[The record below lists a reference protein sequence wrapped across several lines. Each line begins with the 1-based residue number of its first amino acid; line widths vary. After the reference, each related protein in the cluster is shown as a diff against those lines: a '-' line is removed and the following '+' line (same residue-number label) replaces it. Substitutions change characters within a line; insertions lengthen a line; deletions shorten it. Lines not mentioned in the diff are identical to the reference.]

1 MMTFPIP
8 VVSYRPNIGPGSQ
21 PLEDEVLITLDVPN
35 DVHAFRPP
43 VTELD
48 APPEVAAAALT
59 FLHQLLAALRTTPFS
74 PMQAV
79 RFSLLDFVPAVRDEI
94 NELLGEGEVSVL
106 TAGSLR
112 AQETAFT
119 GIWRIRGDGVD
130 DVEASAFPLALRA
143 VALARECPAESVVKS
158 AVEPPAELMNAPALY
173 HEIRSLSALWRVGRA
188 AHAINL
194 SLLPA
199 TPDDLAWLDEQL
211 GRISFSILSRGFGN
225 CRITATALPF
235 VWWVQYFNNMEKLI
249 LNSIEIVDLPA
260 VALAAAEDY
269 AETIV
274 RLDEW
279 IVSIE
284 SALEPSS

>member
-8 VVSYRPNIGPGSQ
+8 VVPYKPSIGPGSQ
-21 PLEDEVLITLDVPN
+21 PLEDDVLITLDVPN

-43 VTELD
+43 LVELD
-48 APPEVAAAALT
+48 APPEVAAAALA
-59 FLHQLLAALRTTPFS
+59 FLQRLLAALRATPFS
-74 PMQAV
+74 PTQAV
-79 RFSLLDFVPAVRDEI
+79 RFSLLDFEPAVRDEI
-94 NELLGEGEVSVL
+94 NELLVEGEVSIL
-106 TAGSLR
+106 TAGDLR

-130 DVEASAFPLALRA
+130 DVEASAFPEVLRELAM
-143 VALARECPAESVVKS
+143 ARELPAGP
-158 AVEPPAELMNAPALY
+158 AAEPPPELMNAPALH
-173 HEIRSLSALWRVGRA
+173 HEIRSLSAQWREGRA
-188 AHAINL
+188 AHIINL

-199 TPDDLAWLDEQL
+199 TPDDLAWLDGQL

-269 AETIV
+269 DETIV

-279 IVSIE
+279 IASIE
-284 SALEPSS
+284 SALV

>member
-8 VVSYRPNIGPGSQ
+8 VVPYKPSIGPGSQ

-43 VTELD
+43 LVELD
-48 APPEVAAAALT
+48 APPEVAAAALA
-59 FLHQLLAALRTTPFS
+59 FLQQLLVALRATPFAAT
-74 PMQAV
+74 QAV
-79 RFSLLDFVPAVRDEI
+79 RFSLLDLAPAVRDEI
-94 NELLGEGEVSVL
+94 NELLGEGEVSIL
-106 TAGSLR
+106 TAGHLR

-119 GIWRIRGDGVD
+119 GIWRIRGEGID
-130 DVEASAFPLALRA
+130 DVEASAFPLALRE
-143 VALARECPAESVVKS
+143 LAMARRLPVTPAPL
-158 AVEPPAELMNAPALY
+158 PPAELMNAPALH
-173 HEIRSLSALWRVGRA
+173 HEIRSLSAQWSAGRA
-188 AHAINL
+188 AHVINL

-199 TPDDLAWLDEQL
+199 TPDDLAWLDQQL

-260 VALAAAEDY
+260 VALAAAEDH

-279 IVSIE
+279 IASIE
-284 SALEPSS
+284 SALVQPT

>member
-8 VVSYRPNIGPGSQ
+8 VVAPGIGPGSQ
-21 PLEDEVLITLDVPN
+21 PVDEVLNTLDLPN
-35 DVHAFRPP
+35 EVHAYRPP
-43 VTELD
+43 QSELD
-48 APPEVAAAALT
+48 APPEVAGPALA
-59 FLHQLLAALRTTPFS
+59 FLRELLDGLRASTS
-74 PMQAV
+74 LAMQPL
-79 RFSLLDFVPAVRDEI
+79 RFSLLGFTPAVRAEI

-106 TAGSLR
+106 STCDLR

-119 GIWRIRGDGVD
+119 GIWRIRGEGID
-130 DVEASAFPLALRA
+130 DVEASAFPLALREL
-143 VALARECPAESVVKS
+143 VLTRQLPA
-158 AVEPPAELMNAPALY
+158 APATEPPAGLMNAPALL
-173 HEIRSLSALWRVGRA
+173 HEVRSLSALWRAGRA
-188 AHAINL
+188 AHVINL

-249 LNSIEIVDLPA
+249 LNSIEIVDIPA
-260 VALAAAEDY
+260 VALAAAEDH

-274 RLDEW
+274 RLEEW

-284 SALEPSS
+284 SALGPAS

>member
-8 VVSYRPNIGPGSQ
+8 VVPFKPSIGPGSQ
-21 PLEDEVLITLDVPN
+21 SVDEVLVTLDVPN
-35 DVHAFRPP
+35 DVHAYRPP
-43 VTELD
+43 LSELD
-48 APPEVAAAALT
+48 APPEVAGPALD
-59 FLHQLLAALRTTPFS
+59 FLRTLLAGLRASASLTTQPL
-74 PMQAV
+74 
-79 RFSLLDFVPAVRDEI
+79 RYSLLGYPPAVRAEI

-106 TAGSLR
+106 TAGDLR

-119 GIWRIRGDGVD
+119 GIWRIRGEGID
-130 DVEASAFPLALRA
+130 DVEASAFPLALRE
-143 VALARECPAESVVKS
+143 LAMARTMPA
-158 AVEPPAELMNAPALY
+158 APAAEPPADLMNAPALY
-173 HEIRSLSALWRVGRA
+173 HEIRSLSSIWRAGRE
-188 AHAINL
+188 AHIVNL

-225 CRITATALPF
+225 CRITATALPH

-249 LNSIEIVDLPA
+249 LNSLEIVDLPA
-260 VALAAAEDY
+260 VALAAAEDHE
-269 AETIV
+269 ETIV

-284 SALEPSS
+284 NALDA

>member
-8 VVSYRPNIGPGSQ
+8 VVPFKPTIGPGSQ
-21 PLEDEVLITLDVPN
+21 PVDEVLVTLDVPN

-43 VTELD
+43 QSELD
-48 APPEVAAAALT
+48 APPEVAGPALD
-59 FLHQLLAALRTTPFS
+59 FLRTLLAALRETPFS
-74 PMQAV
+74 PMQVV
-79 RFSLLDFVPAVRDEI
+79 RFSLLDYPPAVRAEI

-106 TAGSLR
+106 SAGELR

-119 GIWRIRGDGVD
+119 GIWRIRGEGID

-143 VALARECPAESVVKS
+143 VALARQMPATPA
-158 AVEPPAELMNAPALY
+158 AVPPPELMNAPALY
-173 HEIRSLSALWRVGRA
+173 HEVRSLSGVWRVGRPA
-188 AHAINL
+188 QVINL

-225 CRITATALPF
+225 CRITATALPY

-249 LNSIEIVDLPA
+249 LNSLEIVDIPA
-260 VALAAAEDY
+260 VALAAQEDY
-269 AETIV
+269 DETIV

-284 SALEPSS
+284 SALGD

>member
-8 VVSYRPNIGPGSQ
+8 VVPFKPSIGPGSQ
-21 PLEDEVLITLDVPN
+21 PVDEVLVTLDVPN

-43 VTELD
+43 VSELD
-48 APPEVAAAALT
+48 APPEVAGPALD
-59 FLHQLLAALRTTPFS
+59 FLKQLLVALRETPFS
-74 PMQAV
+74 PMQVV
-79 RFSLLDFVPAVRDEI
+79 RFSLLDYPPAVRAEI

-106 TAGSLR
+106 SAGELR

-119 GIWRIRGDGVD
+119 GIWRIRGEGID

-143 VALARECPAESVVKS
+143 VALARELPSTPA
-158 AVEPPAELMNAPALY
+158 AVPPPELMNAPALY
-173 HEIRSLSALWRVGRA
+173 HEIRSLSGVWRVGRPA
-188 AHAINL
+188 QVINL

-225 CRITATALPF
+225 CRITATALPY

-249 LNSIEIVDLPA
+249 LNSLEIVDVPA
-260 VALAAAEDY
+260 VALAAQEDY
-269 AETIV
+269 DETIV

-284 SALEPSS
+284 SALDD